1 MKFLLTH
8 QQTERLF
15 FRKLEPGDFEEWL
28 ELFNDENTARML
40 GMEHFKTP
48 AERCEKWFEW
58 TFYRYENNLGG
69 QNVLISKADH
79 QLIGQCGLLVREV
92 EEAAELEIAYSILP
106 LFRGKGFA
114 LEAARKCRD
123 FAFENQLHHRL
134 VSIIIP
140 ENDNSKKVAL
150 NNGLT
155 FRRNIDY
162 SGRKMDLFQMNR
174 EDWENLK

>member
-1 MKFLLTH
+1 MKFLLTISKPKDSSSGNWNPAILKTGWSSSTMKIR
-8 QQTERLF
+8 QEC
-15 FRKLEPGDFEEWL
+15 WAW
-28 ELFNDENTARML
+28 NTLRHL
-40 GMEHFKTP
+40 PKGVKNGLNGHFTGMKIIF
-48 AERCEKWFEW
+48 
-58 TFYRYENNLGG
+58 GG

-162 SGRKMDLFQMNR
+162 SGKKMDLFQMNR

>member
-8 QQTERLF
+8 QQTERLL

-92 EEAAELEIAYSILP
+92 EEATELEIAYSILP
-106 LFRGKGFA
+106 LFRGKG
-114 LEAARKCRD
+114 LPWKLP
-123 FAFENQLHHRL
+123 ENAGTSLL
-134 VSIIIP
+134 KTSSTTGWFPSSFLKTTIP
-140 ENDNSKKVAL
+140 EK
-150 NNGLT
+150 
-155 FRRNIDY
+155 
-162 SGRKMDLFQMNR
+162 
-174 EDWENLK
+174 